1 MKMIQPRGTVVDV
14 TEYSDDSEEVS
25 ESSRFV
31 SPEEA
36 AKDLINAIVLQAVL
50 DYRESLWNNVYRSA
64 DQYSINR
71 SQTID
76 ECEYFFK
83 DINFKLYKK
92 LPDQILKFYRNLDLL
107 PDDIVTGKEKD
118 AFKCPICS
126 HGVEVRYVK
135 IPSRNLMGTH
145 SRAKKAYCPSCLM
158 KGYISIPISKEER
171 SAS

>member
-1 MKMIQPRGTVVDV
+1 MKMIQPRGTVVNV
-14 TEYSDDSEEVS
+14 TEYCDDNEEVS
-25 ESSRFV
+25 ELSRFV

-36 AKDLINAIVLQAVL
+36 AKDLVNAIVLQAVL

-71 SQTID
+71 SQIID

-92 LPDQILKFYRNLDLL
+92 LPDQILEFYRKFDLL
-107 PDDIVTGKEKD
+107 PDDIVTEKAKD
-118 AFKCPICS
+118 AFKCPICG

-135 IPSRNLMGTH
+135 IPSRNLMNAR

-158 KGYISIPISKEER
+158 KGYIVMPISREER